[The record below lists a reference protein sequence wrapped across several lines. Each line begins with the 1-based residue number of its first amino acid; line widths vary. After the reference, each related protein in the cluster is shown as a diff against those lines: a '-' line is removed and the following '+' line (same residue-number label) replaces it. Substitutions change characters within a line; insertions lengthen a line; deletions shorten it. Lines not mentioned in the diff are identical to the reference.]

1 MTMTVGE
8 MTLSELREMIDFII
22 EQKLREML
30 GDPDEGLELREAVV
44 VRLRKQQQDAVTT
57 GERGTSPDQLKSE
70 FSLD

>member
-44 VRLRKQQQDAVTT
+44 VRLRKQQAAVAA
-57 GERGTSPDQLKSE
+57 GERGTSLDQLKSE
-70 FSLD
+70 FGLD